1 MIRIQIILFCLVCCI
16 GSVAQSNH
24 TYQLALLKYNG
35 GGDWYSNP
43 TSIPNLVKFC
53 NENGKMNINPEVA
66 EVHVGDFEINNYPF
80 IHMTGH
86 GNVVFNNQEAENLR
100 KYLIAGGFLHIDD
113 NYGMDKFIRPQLK
126 KVFPN
131 LPDQRQAAR
140 QFVDG
145 GDVLG
150 AGTEARRE
158 MVAQIGADTRK
169 VMDAVDSLIRQR
181 LGISDTRQLQKLRRV
196 DGPAGHN
203 HLAIC
208 RKCHPRAA
216 TPAAVI
222 DDACGALVLDQDPGR
237 LRVGDDMEVP
247 AMLDRVKE
255 GPRGA
260 DPPPPLCA
268 HADRLFAAAR
278 PHHAGLVR
286 PLAPAAPPVAY
297 SAG

>member
-1 MIRIQIILFCLVCCI
+1 MIRIQIILLCLVCCI

-43 TSIPNLVKFC
+43 TSIPNLIKFC

-131 LPDQRQAAR
+131 LDLIELPFDHPIYHQSYT
-140 QFVDG
+140 FNKGLPKIHLHDNKP
-145 GDVLG
+145 
-150 AGTEARRE
+150 
-158 MVAQIGADTRK
+158 AQGFG
-169 VMDAVDSLIRQR
+169 LIYE
-181 LGISDTRQLQKLRRV
+181 
-196 DGPAGHN
+196 
-203 HLAIC
+203 
-208 RKCHPRAA
+208 
-216 TPAAVI
+216 
-222 DDACGALVLDQDPGR
+222 GR
-237 LRVGDDMEVP
+237 LVCFYSVECDLGDGWEDQEVHN
-247 AMLDRVKE
+247 DSDE
-255 GPRGA
+255 
-260 DPPPPLCA
+260 
-268 HADRLFAAAR
+268 
-278 PHHAGLVR
+278 VR
-286 PLAPAAPPVAY
+286 NKALKMGMNIVQYAFMGGIE
-297 SAG
+297 SE